1 MAYARGD
8 TGTPI
13 VRVHYIDATPE
24 LVARTRENFER
35 ALSKL
40 ESERL
45 GAVSENIAEAIN
57 PVKEASAPILIC
69 ILRRYADQIGK
80 VYPDA
85 EEVAKEFQNV
95 LGTAAFVIPM
105 EGGKPNAGMDDGAP
119 MDDADSDAGGAGRIG

>member
-13 VRVHYIDATPE
+13 VRVYYIDATPE

-45 GAVSENIAEAIN
+45 GAEVEI
-57 PVKEASAPILIC
+57 
-69 ILRRYADQIGK
+69 K
-80 VYPDA
+80 V
-85 EEVAKEFQNV
+85 E
-95 LGTAAFVIPM
+95 
-105 EGGKPNAGMDDGAP
+105 
-119 MDDADSDAGGAGRIG
+119 

>member
-13 VRVHYIDATPE
+13 VRVHYRDATPE

-45 GAVSENIAEAIN
+45 GAQVEIKVEWPAYAAH
-57 PVKEASAPILIC
+57 KEKTNGRRPI
-69 ILRRYADQIGK
+69 
-80 VYPDA
+80 
-85 EEVAKEFQNV
+85 
-95 LGTAAFVIPM
+95 
-105 EGGKPNAGMDDGAP
+105 
-119 MDDADSDAGGAGRIG
+119 

>member
-13 VRVHYIDATPE
+13 VRVYYIDATPE

-45 GAVSENIAEAIN
+45 GAEVEIKVQWPTYATRKENTN
-57 PVKEASAPILIC
+57 
-69 ILRRYADQIGK
+69 RRR
-80 VYPDA
+80 
-85 EEVAKEFQNV
+85 
-95 LGTAAFVIPM
+95 LT
-105 EGGKPNAGMDDGAP
+105 
-119 MDDADSDAGGAGRIG
+119 